1 MCDFPNHEL
10 SEKEIS
16 FLTEIPKCEHHLHI
30 EGTLEPKLLFEL
42 ASKNNVAFPSGF
54 PATAEE
60 LAASYD
66 NFSNLQDFLDVYY
79 IGCDVLVSED
89 DFYKLALEYL
99 TKVSKQGLKHSEI
112 FFDPQSHTSR
122 GLSIDLV
129 FNGIKKAC
137 DEALAVYGIST
148 KIIMCLL
155 RHCSVDDCSATID
168 LAEHLIKEGQIHGLG
183 LDSSEKP
190 FPPEIFEH
198 VYAKARNLNPKLRL
212 TAHAGEEGDSSY
224 IINALDKLGAERIDH
239 GVRSIEDP
247 KVIARLAN
255 QQTMLSVCPL
265 SNVVLKVV
273 NNVSQLPIRK
283 FLDANVP
290 FSINSDDP
298 AYFGGYILDN
308 YLEVQRRFKLSKK
321 DWAVIATNAI
331 LGSWCEEERKTELL
345 LALETVMNKYGDLD
359 HI

>member
-1 MCDFPNHEL
+1 MCEYPNHDL
-10 SEKEIS
+10 SENEIS

-42 ASKNNVAFPSGF
+42 AEKNNINLPSNF
-54 PATAEE
+54 PATHEE
-60 LAASYD
+60 LAASYN

-79 IGCDVLVSED
+79 IGCNVLINED
-89 DFYKLALEYL
+89 DFYQLTLEYL
-99 TKVSKQGLKHSEI
+99 TKVSKQGLKHTEI

-122 GLSIDLV
+122 NLSIDLV

-137 DEALAVYGIST
+137 DEIFVKFGITT

-155 RHCSVDDCSATID
+155 RHCSIDDCSATID
-168 LAEHLIKEGQIHGLG
+168 LAEHLIKDGKIHGLG

-190 FPPEIFEH
+190 FPPELFEQ
-198 VYAKARNLNPKLRL
+198 VYLKAKQLNPELRL

-224 IINALDKLGAERIDH
+224 ITSALNKLNVERIDH

-247 KVIARLAN
+247 KVIERLAN
-255 QQTMLSVCPL
+255 EKIMLSVCPL
-265 SNVVLKVV
+265 SNVVLRVV
-273 NNVSQLPIRK
+273 QDVSQLPIKK

-308 YLEVQRRFKLSKK
+308 YLEVQRRFKLTKK
-321 DWAVIATNAI
+321 DWAFIATNAI
-331 LGSWCEEERKTELL
+331 LGSWCDEDRKTELL
-345 LALETVMNKYGDLD
+345 LNLENVMNKYHDF
-359 HI
+359 